1 MCVAEQLMFLC
12 LSRVRLGTMKDIL
25 KCMLITSLDG
35 QERYCSSSAQ
45 YHKGVSTLIDF
56 SSSIF
61 SSVNILAGTIPR
73 VTFIVYPARL
83 NNPLSHCIVK
93 YSANCFNLP
102 DLSKEKIDEEKSI
115 NVDRPLRF

>member
-45 YHKGVSTLIDF
+45 NHKGLTALIDF

-73 VTFIVYPARL
+73 ATFIVYPTRVNHL
-83 NNPLSHCIVK
+83 ISHCIVK
-93 YSANCFNLP
+93 YSVNCFNLP
-102 DLSKEKIDEEKSI
+102 EISQEKIEDEKSI
-115 NVDRPLRF
+115 NVVRP